1 MTEAEF
7 FEKILVLKIDRKGP
21 KLPDL
26 TYFCIFLKI
35 ASLDFFDILHEVEG
49 QLVLQNGIMG

>member
-1 MTEAEF
+1 MKSDRAEF
-7 FEKILVLKIDRKGP
+7 FEKILVVPKMDRKGP

-26 TYFCIFLKI
+26 TDFCIFLKI

-49 QLVLQNGIMG
+49 